1 MQCHRSTGSLNSQV
15 CKLCTI
21 TPPAGAGGLEPLCLL
36 PESDSVPAVAGVNPD
51 TPYCPDAAQCWF
63 CKESYCSTSCRQT
76 AWQQYHRQLCPVAYS
91 LSEDTIAPVVM
102 GVMPFGEDDDANEGD
117 SAAAASS
124 SSAAASGAAAAAE
137 EASGDEDEDEAGA
150 TPNAVELLHAQAR
163 AENEVFFMAAKV
175 IAHILSTWRTNGH
188 DMVAATSPYRA
199 LIRQPWWEVVLATM
213 SPEEQQEEG
222 WTPAEVELAIKQ
234 TCTDTLCIMKAIF
247 VEQAPKDLPLPSQQD
262 LDALFDLTWYASLI
276 GGFELNVMAVK
287 IMNPVKSYAAIL
299 DGEIDGPEELTAEAR
314 AAAVKAFQPLKELMA
329 TAKEQRGA
337 LRKSH
342 AAHDDDTEGEDDD
355 EDDDEDEESED
366 EEEDSDDE
374 DSDDEDDFPWASGM
388 AVMPIA
394 STMDHSCTPNVAV
407 EYPFFTRRAGIMA
420 QRDIAAGEPI
430 FMSYIENE
438 QPLPGR
444 RRALAHYGFQCRC
457 PACESEGGAGAAS
470 SSG

>member
-1 MQCHRSTGSLNSQV
+1 MHRTATLCSQCHRFVGSLNSQV
-15 CKLCTI
+15 RKLCTV
-21 TPPAGAGGLEPLCLL
+21 TPPAGVPGLEPLCLL
-36 PESDSVPAVAGVNPD
+36 PESDGAPAVPGVNPD
-51 TPYCPDAAQCWF
+51 APYCPDAASCWF
-63 CKESYCSTSCRQT
+63 CDETYCSKSCRQT

-91 LSEDTIAPVVM
+91 LSEDTVAPVVM
-102 GVMPFGEDDDANEGD
+102 GVMPYGEEEETQDTGDAAG
-117 SAAAASS
+117 AAASS
-124 SSAAASGAAAAAE
+124 GAAAVATEEVAGSAE
-137 EASGDEDEDEAGA
+137 EDVDAGA

-213 SPEEQQEEG
+213 SPEEKAEEG
-222 WTPAEVELAIKQ
+222 WSPAEVELAIKQ

-247 VEQAPKDLPLPSQQD
+247 VEQAPKDLALPCEAD
-262 LDALFDLTWYASLI
+262 LSALFDLTWYASLI

-299 DGEIDGPEELTAEAR
+299 EGEIDGPEELSDAAK
-314 AAAVKAFQPLKELMA
+314 AAALTAFEPLKELMG
-329 TAKEQRGA
+329 TAQQQRA
-337 LRKSH
+337 ELRKSYGH
-342 AAHDDDTEGEDDD
+342 AD
-355 EDDDEDEESED
+355 ESDEEGDEEDSEEE
-366 EEEDSDDE
+366 EEEDSDV

-420 QRDIAAGEPI
+420 QRDIAEGEPI
-430 FMSYIENE
+430 LMSYIENE

-444 RRALAHYGFQCRC
+444 RAALAHYGFQCAC
-457 PACESEGGAGAAS
+457 PACAAEGGAGAAGS
-470 SSG
+470 A